1 MNTNSFRVSDLN
13 FKFSIDQ
20 VDKNSI
26 KEILSSSGYFYDY
39 EVEVA
44 LEIADDYLNNEDHNA
59 YHFIAAML
67 QNQMIGFSCYGHI
80 PCTKGS
86 YDLYWIAIHN
96 KLRGKGIGIKL
107 LQETEKQVQI
117 MGGKKIYIET
127 SSTEKYASTQRFY
140 LRQAYALEA
149 RLKDYYREGDDKLV
163 FSKSIKLIK

>member
-26 KEILSSSGYFYDY
+26 KEILYSSGYFYDY

-80 PCTKGS
+80 PCTKDS

-117 MGGKKIYIET
+117 MGGKNIYIET
-127 SSTEKYASTQRFY
+127 SSTEKYALTQRFY